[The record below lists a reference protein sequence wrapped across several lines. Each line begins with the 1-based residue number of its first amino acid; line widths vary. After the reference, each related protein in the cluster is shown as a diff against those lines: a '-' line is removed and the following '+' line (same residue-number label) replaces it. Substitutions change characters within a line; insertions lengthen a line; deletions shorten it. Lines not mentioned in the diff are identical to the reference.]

1 MLDSITTLIHSSSFY
16 EFAVLLTLAC
26 IGGLISTLIRQPLII
41 AFIVI
46 GVIAGPSMLNI
57 TTASEEITLL
67 AKLGIAILLFIV
79 GLKLDLKL
87 VKNLGVTAAVIA
99 IGQMSLTIIGA
110 MGVTMALGFDP
121 KSSLLIGIALSFSST
136 IIIVKILS
144 DKREID
150 SMHGRIALGVLIIQD
165 LAVVISMIILATM
178 SNPASN
184 AQSEASLIN
193 ALIEVTLYSI
203 GLLIIIGLFMRFA
216 ALHTITYVARHKEL
230 LLVFS
235 IAWAILLAA
244 VCDMMG
250 LSKELGGLLAGISLA
265 STPFREAIIS
275 RLASLRDFLLLF
287 FFIALGLQLDLE
299 AIEGMLMPA
308 IVLSIFVLLFK
319 PISIMIFSAL
329 LGYRKRTGFLA
340 GLALGQISE
349 FSLIFITMT
358 YSLGF
363 IEQQTFGLVTMV
375 ALISITISTYM
386 LSQSQWI
393 YSIFEPV
400 LGIFERKIKHR
411 EEEYDSTNTRRS
423 YDVIIF
429 GLGRYGQ
436 AMAEGFEKAGK
447 SVLAVDFNPEE
458 IKNWKKKGGKAVFG
472 DASDPEFFHNLPLK
486 KASWVIS
493 ALPRHGLDFLHEDP
507 RLVILHAL
515 KDNQYEGRIAIA
527 CHHKES
533 AEYFAKRGIDL
544 IFLPYHDAAERA
556 VNLTLECS

>member
-46 GVIAGPSMLNI
+46 GVIAGPSALNI
-57 TTASEEITLL
+57 TTSSEEITLL

-87 VKNLGVTAAVIA
+87 VKNLGVTAAIIA

-110 MGVTMALGFDP
+110 LGVSMALGFDP

-193 ALIEVTLYSI
+193 ALIEVILYSI

-363 IEQQTFGLVTMV
+363 IE
-375 ALISITISTYM
+375 
-386 LSQSQWI
+386 
-393 YSIFEPV
+393 
-400 LGIFERKIKHR
+400 
-411 EEEYDSTNTRRS
+411 
-423 YDVIIF
+423 
-429 GLGRYGQ
+429 
-436 AMAEGFEKAGK
+436 
-447 SVLAVDFNPEE
+447 
-458 IKNWKKKGGKAVFG
+458 
-472 DASDPEFFHNLPLK
+472 
-486 KASWVIS
+486 
-493 ALPRHGLDFLHEDP
+493 
-507 RLVILHAL
+507 
-515 KDNQYEGRIAIA
+515 
-527 CHHKES
+527 
-533 AEYFAKRGIDL
+533 
-544 IFLPYHDAAERA
+544 
-556 VNLTLECS
+556 